1 MRGLTLRQS
10 LNKLIKSKSYQRL
23 SPESEPGLPSPRIQQ
38 INSIL
43 TRYRKEAKRQMLREY
58 PELDRQFAALTRA
71 KAGFRTGMQ
80 REDVL
85 ELLTQ

>member
-1 MRGLTLRQS
+1 
-10 LNKLIKSKSYQRL
+10 
-23 SPESEPGLPSPRIQQ
+23 
-38 INSIL
+38 
-43 TRYRKEAKRQMLREY
+43 LREY